1 MDASNPATSHD
12 AGSPGEA
19 RTPLGRSGISVR
31 PVGMGL
37 MGMSQFY
44 GAADPE
50 ASVATIQGAID
61 LGVELFDTSD
71 YYGASSAT
79 PGSPV
84 AGFGHNEE
92 LLGRALSGRRDCAVV
107 ATKFSAR
114 PTPEGR
120 STFDGRPQYVK
131 EACEASLRRLRTDHI
146 DLYYYHRLDP
156 SVPVEDTVG
165 AMAELVAEGKVRA
178 IGLSEVSP
186 EILRRA
192 SAVHPVSAL
201 QSEYSL
207 WERGVEA
214 EVLPECRRL
223 GVTLVPYSPLGR
235 GMLTG
240 SFDRGTTF
248 GPDDFRSTLPKF
260 QGGNFKHN
268 RALVDGLAQFADEVG
283 HTAGQVALA
292 WLLAQRHDIVPIP
305 GSKRLA
311 YVRENV
317 AACSVRLSVDDV
329 ARLSALFEPASVMG
343 GRYGALNA
351 ASTDAD
357 TTHH

>member
-1 MDASNPATSHD
+1 MHD
-12 AGSPGEA
+12 DTTPEVHGVDTTRVA
-19 RTPLGRSGISVR
+19 RAPLGDSGIQVR
-31 PVGMGL
+31 PVGLGL

-44 GAADPE
+44 GPADPE
-50 ASVATIQGAID
+50 TSVATIRDAIE

-79 PGSPV
+79 PGRPV

-92 LLGRALSGRRDCAVV
+92 LLGRALRGRRDRAVV

-120 STFDGRPQYVK
+120 SVFDGSPEYVK
-131 EACEASLRRLRTDHI
+131 AACEASLRRLGTDRI

-156 SVPVEDTVG
+156 TVPVEDTVG

-192 SAVHPVSAL
+192 HAVHPVSAL

-223 GVTLVPYSPLGR
+223 GITLVPYSPLGR
-235 GMLTG
+235 GMLAG
-240 SFDRGTTF
+240 AFRRNADF
-248 GPDDFRSTLPKF
+248 GLDDFRSTLPKF
-260 QGGNFKHN
+260 QGDNFEHN
-268 RALVDGLAQFADEVG
+268 RRLVDALEEFAATLG
-283 HTAGQVALA
+283 ATPGQLALA
-292 WLLAQRHDIVPIP
+292 WLLAQPHDVVPIP
-305 GSKRLA
+305 GARRTIR
-311 YVRENV
+311 VRENFS
-317 AACSVRLSVDDV
+317 ATSVRLGADDV
-329 ARLSALFEPASVMG
+329 AHLSALFDPAWVKG
-343 GRYGALNA
+343 GRYGALN
-351 ASTDAD
+351 SLPGDSKP
-357 TTHH
+357 

>member
-1 MDASNPATSHD
+1 MKEDLAAV
-12 AGSPGEA
+12 A
-19 RTPLGRSGISVR
+19 RTPLGGSGISVR
-31 PVGMGL
+31 PVGLGL

-44 GAADPE
+44 GAADPD
-50 ASVATIQGAID
+50 ASVTTIRDAID

-79 PGSPV
+79 PGRPV

-92 LLGRALSGRRDCAVV
+92 LLGRALRGRRAKAVV

-120 STFDGRPQYVK
+120 SFFDGRPEYVK
-131 EACEASLRRLRTDHI
+131 AACEASLRRLGTDRI

-156 SVPVEDTVG
+156 AVPVEDTVG
-165 AMAELVAEGKVRA
+165 AMAELVADGKVRA
-178 IGLSEVSP
+178 IGLSEVSA

-192 SAVHPVSAL
+192 HAVHPVAAL

-223 GVTLVPYSPLGR
+223 GITLVPYSPLGR

-240 SFDRGTTF
+240 AFRLGAEFDS
-248 GPDDFRSTLPKF
+248 DDFRSTLPKF
-260 QGGNFKHN
+260 QGENFEQN
-268 RALVDGLAQFADEVG
+268 LRLVEELERYAEGIGA
-283 HTAGQVALA
+283 TAGQVALA
-292 WLLAQRHDIVPIP
+292 WLLARHHDIVPIP
-305 GSKRLA
+305 GSKRQA
-311 YVRENV
+311 YVRANL
-317 AACSVRLSVDDV
+317 AAASVRLSADDV
-329 ARLSALFEPASVMG
+329 ARLDALFDPARVKG
-343 GRYGALNA
+343 GRYGALNVR
-351 ASTDAD
+351 ASD
-357 TTHH
+357 TGK

>member
-1 MDASNPATSHD
+1 MHADTTRV
-12 AGSPGEA
+12 A
-19 RTPLGRSGISVR
+19 RTPLGASGISVR

-44 GAADPE
+44 GTATPD
-50 ASVATIQGAID
+50 ASVATIQEAID

-84 AGFGHNEE
+84 AGFGHNEG
-92 LLGRALSGRRDCAVV
+92 LLGRALRGRRDRAVV

-120 STFDGRPQYVK
+120 SFFDGRPEYVK
-131 EACEASLRRLRTDHI
+131 AACEASLKRLDTDHI

-178 IGLSEVSP
+178 IGLSEVTP

-192 SAVHPVSAL
+192 HAVHPVAAL

-223 GVTLVPYSPLGR
+223 GITLVPYSPLGR

-240 SFDRGTTF
+240 AFHRGAEF
-248 GPDDFRSTLPKF
+248 GRDDFRSTLPKF
-260 QGGNFKHN
+260 QGENFERN
-268 RALVDGLAQFADEVG
+268 RRLVDALEAFAQEVG
-283 HTAGQVALA
+283 HTAGQIALA

-305 GSKRLA
+305 GSKRMN
-311 YVRENV
+311 YVRENF
-317 AACSVRLSVDDV
+317 AATSVRLSAD
-329 ARLSALFEPASVMG
+329 AIAHLSALFDHARVAG
-343 GRYGALNA
+343 GRYGALNTLPDG
-351 ASTDAD
+351 TDD
-357 TTHH
+357 